1 MFSLLSP
8 PLGICLTVACSYTLG
23 ARAAGGDEGSGGSST
38 LDLIDDPD
46 DLFAVMEDDDGVS

>member
-1 MFSLLSP
+1 M
-8 PLGICLTVACSYTLG
+8 CLTVACSYTLG